1 MISSGGKAGYNRKI
15 SQFIINSLQE
25 KENDENEIID
35 LQLDEKIAAKYAIA
49 LQTAWRR
56 RTARIM
62 VSNLKQ
68 ESNCKKYRSTH
79 PVGDGNGNFLM
90 SNCDACLN
98 GQAEAERFEKLSHQR
113 YTEIDRLLFEGQKR
127 LVITDRGDNWN
138 QRFQV
143 SVDKECVWEEG
154 GEGGECLYACV
165 SKCYFRTGNR

>member
-1 MISSGGKAGYNRKI
+1 MPHYTSPAATTPTVEMLSSAGKAGYNRKI
-15 SQFIINSLQE
+15 SQFIISSLQE
-25 KENDENEIID
+25 KEAEEDIID
-35 LQLDEKIAAKYAIA
+35 LQIDERIAAKYAIA

-68 ESNCKKYRSTH
+68 ESNCKKFRSLH
-79 PVGDGNGNFLM
+79 PVGDENGNFLM

-98 GQAEAERFEKLSHQR
+98 GQSEAERSEKISHQR

-127 LVITDRGDNWN
+127 LVVTDRGDNWN

-143 SVDKECVWEEG
+143 WRLGLD
-154 GEGGECLYACV
+154 
-165 SKCYFRTGNR
+165 